1 MDVPFRCKFQLSSGP
16 LCTVPVLK
24 WAKQNYP
31 AFASSISL
39 RRFFFYCI
47 RQSLIIPS
55 GLFSWCSAI
64 LSLHVYKFCLSL
76 YAHLRSHFLG
86 EDSFN
91 TTSFT
96 VFVKLLPLPSY
107 DSTFKSAQYAWRL
120 ILNKN
125 FVSWRILV
133 ASLVA
138 ITKGLLIPDG
148 VLSTVGDKKM
158 NIYMVPL
165 FKKLTVEWQ
174 TISLGVRDVE
184 KSVAYCMTYWFPWIS
199 LSTICNILSLIG

>member
-1 MDVPFRCKFQLSSGP
+1 MMVVVILGTSPVIYGCAIPLQVPTELWPFVYCSCAEMSKTKLSSIRFFHFSQ
-16 LCTVPVLK
+16 TV
-24 WAKQNYP
+24 
-31 AFASSISL
+31 
-39 RRFFFYCI
+39 FFYCI

-55 GLFSWCSAI
+55 GLFSWWSAI

-138 ITKGLLIPDG
+138 ITKGLLIPNG

-165 FKKLTVEWQ
+165 FKKLTVE
-174 TISLGVRDVE
+174 
-184 KSVAYCMTYWFPWIS
+184 
-199 LSTICNILSLIG
+199 